1 MTIENLNQKAE
12 NQANLIKELTRE
24 NEELYHQYNHLI
36 IRNGKLLKR
45 IDDFQRIIND
55 LHIRIDELQKIHG
68 NAIHTNERN
77 VYSNVSRINNE
88 KEKQSSEKLSRSN
101 DFISSVNMDDLCHRW
116 KNFPGQMA
124 QNTPNI
130 RKQILMLLYLYS
142 HSPSGSADLFQNAG
156 VGGVTGARY
165 VSHLKK
171 LGLICYTGARKKGHY
186 KMTAAGI
193 DFIENK
199 NQTSNE
205 KNDHHTNSRAKIFLE
220 NVTSKNV
227 EVDHNDL

>member
-1 MTIENLNQKAE
+1 MTIENTHQKIE

-45 IDDFQRIIND
+45 IDDFQKIIND
-55 LHIRIDELQKIHG
+55 LHNRIDELQKIQG
-68 NAIHTNERN
+68 NAIQSNERQIYAN
-77 VYSNVSRINNE
+77 DQRIIHE
-88 KEKQSSEKLSRSN
+88 RAKQSEKLSRSN
-101 DFISSVNMDDLCHRW
+101 DSITSVNIEELCLRW

-124 QNTPNI
+124 QNNPNI

-142 HSPSGSADLFQNAG
+142 NSPSGSADLFQNAG

-186 KMTAAGI
+186 KMTTAGI
-193 DFIENK
+193 EFIENK
-199 NQTSNE
+199 NQSSNE
-205 KNDHHTNSRAKIFLE
+205 KSERQTNSRAKIFLDS
-220 NVTSKNV
+220 VRSKNV
-227 EVDHNDL
+227 EVDPNDL